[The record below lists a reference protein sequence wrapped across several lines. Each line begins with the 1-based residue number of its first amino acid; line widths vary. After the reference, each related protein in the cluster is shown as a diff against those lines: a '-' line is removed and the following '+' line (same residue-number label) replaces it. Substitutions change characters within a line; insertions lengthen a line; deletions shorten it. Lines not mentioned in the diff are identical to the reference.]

1 MKRRNFVRSLLVAP
15 AGSAALVAA
24 EDSQHPNTQA
34 HDTGKPSPKPNLP
47 TRERAFRAEN
57 VPKLQTVQSDLT
69 SNGYQ
74 HFFTITQFATLS
86 KLGAVLMPPMKDK
99 PGALD
104 AKAPEFLDFLISVSP
119 LDRQEVYGVGLDKLN
134 AQATDRFHKPFAEL
148 NATQVDAILRPLLVA
163 RPWSEDFPDDPL
175 KNFVARV
182 HEDLRK
188 ATVNSREWAD
198 SSKGHPFARGFGRAS
213 GFYWRPIDPVTES

>member
-15 AGSAALVAA
+15 AGSAALAA
-24 EDSQHPNTQA
+24 AQNSQHPA
-34 HDTGKPSPKPNLP
+34 PPEHDAGKPAPKTNPP
-47 TRERAFRAEN
+47 ARGRTFQASD

-69 SNGYQ
+69 SDGYR
-74 HFFTITQFATLS
+74 HFFTNTQFATLT
-86 KLGAVLMPPMKDK
+86 KLAAVMMPPMKEK
-99 PGALD
+99 PGAVD
-104 AKAPEFLDFLISVSP
+104 AKAPEFLDFLIGVSP
-119 LDRQEVYGVGLDKLN
+119 LDRQELYGVGLDKLN

-148 NATQVDAILRPLLVA
+148 SSAQVDAILRPLLVA

-182 HEDLRK
+182 HDDLRK